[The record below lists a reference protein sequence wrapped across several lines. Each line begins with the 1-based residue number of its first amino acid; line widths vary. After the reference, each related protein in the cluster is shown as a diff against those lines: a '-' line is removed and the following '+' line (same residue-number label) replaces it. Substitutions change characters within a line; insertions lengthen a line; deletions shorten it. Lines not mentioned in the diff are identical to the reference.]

1 MDSYKTN
8 DSHDGKTRLRRTS
21 RSENT
26 DNMFFDASN
35 KEKTKI
41 KDLFVQRKDTKP
53 FPLAVLFSTLK
64 VMIVALILIGCAC
77 FGLVL
82 GVAKA
87 YVDTTPELD
96 VSQLT
101 KSDRTSFIYDK
112 DGDLITTFSGLEYRD
127 WVEIDEIPDML
138 KNAVIAIE
146 DVRFYK
152 HNGVDIKR
160 LVSAIINTFLNQNT
174 HGGSTITQQLI
185 KIRFY
190 QTSSPT
196 SARSRRPIWR
206 WSLRIP
212 LIRTIF

>member
-87 YVDTTPELD
+87 YVWTP
-96 VSQLT
+96 
-101 KSDRTSFIYDK
+101 
-112 DGDLITTFSGLEYRD
+112 
-127 WVEIDEIPDML
+127 
-138 KNAVIAIE
+138 
-146 DVRFYK
+146 
-152 HNGVDIKR
+152 
-160 LVSAIINTFLNQNT
+160 
-174 HGGSTITQQLI
+174 
-185 KIRFY
+185 
-190 QTSSPT
+190 
-196 SARSRRPIWR
+196 
-206 WSLRIP
+206 P
-212 LIRTIF
+212 LSWMFPS

>member
-1 MDSYKTN
+1 
-8 DSHDGKTRLRRTS
+8 
-21 RSENT
+21 
-26 DNMFFDASN
+26 
-35 KEKTKI
+35 
-41 KDLFVQRKDTKP
+41 
-53 FPLAVLFSTLK
+53 
-64 VMIVALILIGCAC
+64 
-77 FGLVL
+77 
-82 GVAKA
+82 
-87 YVDTTPELD
+87 
-96 VSQLT
+96 
-101 KSDRTSFIYDK
+101 
-112 DGDLITTFSGLEYRD
+112 
-127 WVEIDEIPDML
+127 ML